1 MSGRKTWCR
10 MVKIDKQNP
19 VTGEIYHVFTKSIA
33 GFRIFN
39 DEDEFLRIKE
49 LIRYY
54 QQKDVSMKF
63 SRFKQLQAELGI
75 PLKSKNPEE
84 HIVDIIAYCIMPTHI
99 HLILKQREDNA
110 ISVYMNNILNSYTR
124 YFNIR
129 HKRKGPLWEGRFK
142 KVLVVNDEQLLHL
155 TRYIHLNPVTS
166 NLIDKAEKWD
176 ASSYR
181 EYISNGSERDRM
193 SSFEEILEISPATY
207 REFVEERK
215 EYQQELKKIKD
226 MLFE

>member
-1 MSGRKTWCR
+1 
-10 MVKIDKQNP
+10 MVRIDKQNP

-39 DEDEFLRIKE
+39 DADEFRRIKE
-49 LIRYY
+49 ISRYY
-54 QQKDVSMKF
+54 QQKDVAIKF
-63 SRFKQLQAELGI
+63 SRFKQLQAELDI
-75 PLKSKNPEE
+75 PVKPINSEE
-84 HIVDIIAYCIMPTHI
+84 RIVNIIAYCFMPTHI
-99 HLILKQREDNA
+99 HLILKQLEDNA
-110 ISVYMNNILNSYTR
+110 ISVYMNNVLNSYTR

-142 KVLVVNDEQLLHL
+142 KVLVVNDEQLFHL

-166 NLIDKAEKWD
+166 NLIEKAEQWG
-176 ASSYR
+176 ASSSYQ
-181 EYISNGSERDRM
+181 EYLNKNPGPDRITF
-193 SSFEEILEISPATY
+193 FEEILDINPAEY

-215 EYQQELKKIKD
+215 DYQQELKKIKD